1 MSIIHKNSIK
11 GHKSVDTTMIAMARC
26 IASFVCYM
34 RARKSDSII
43 SEYSL
48 RTPIME
54 IAQTYQWNHQAEFRL
69 TKNSSSKKGAKK
81 KIDHV
86 FAYNNQVIA
95 IELKFPKRNNLNF
108 NIDKDIKKI
117 TQQFPQEDNILL
129 FPCKYGFV
137 IVVYEECLSKQI
149 HCPNLPVKAQYSDED
164 MLSTGR
170 IYKKKNIITVNE
182 KFTTKCNMGNTCYC
196 VDIFK
201 VLEKH
206 NSTAK

>member
-1 MSIIHKNSIK
+1 
-11 GHKSVDTTMIAMARC
+11 MIAMARC
-26 IASFVCYM
+26 MASFVCYM

-69 TKNSSSKKGAKK
+69 TKNSANKKGAKK

-86 FAYNNQVIA
+86 FAYNDQVIA
-95 IELKFPKRNNLNF
+95 IEIKFPKRNNLNF

-117 TQQFPQEDNILL
+117 TKQFPKENNIVP
-129 FPCKYGFV
+129 FRKKYGFI
-137 IVVYEECLSKQI
+137 IVVYEKSLSKQI
-149 HCPNLPVKAQYSDED
+149 HCPNLPVKAQYSDKD
-164 MLSTGR
+164 MLSTGK
-170 IYKKKNIITVNE
+170 IYKKKNIIAVNE
-182 KFTTKCNMGNTCYC
+182 KFTTKCKMGNTRYC

-201 VLEKH
+201 VL
-206 NSTAK
+206 

>member
-26 IASFVCYM
+26 MASFVCYM

-69 TKNSSSKKGAKK
+69 TKNSANKKGAKK

-86 FAYNNQVIA
+86 FAYNDQVIA
-95 IELKFPKRNNLNF
+95 IEIKFPKRNNLNF

-117 TQQFPQEDNILL
+117 TKQFPKENNILP
-129 FPCKYGFV
+129 FPYKYGFI
-137 IVVYEECLSKQI
+137 IVLYEERFAKKILY
-149 HCPNLPVKAQYSDED
+149 PNIDVKTTFED
-164 MLSTGR
+164 KDMCSEKKM
-170 IYKKKNIITVNE
+170 YKKKNILNVNDKFITE
-182 KFTTKCNMGNTCYC
+182 CKMGNTCYC
-196 VDIFK
+196 VNIIK

-206 NSTAK
+206 K